1 MTVPLGRAG
10 AAAPILRL
18 GIFRLHRSI
27 AEFVVAEL
35 GAAGAVSIPG
45 QPSDKAMEQLI
56 SGRATTIYG
65 GTTEVQ
71 LNVIDHTVATSDG
84 SGTLHCSFGV
94 KRQTSTSCTMQLS
107 PPTGCHHRCCSVE
120 PAAHDSYGGLPG
132 ATPTRRCRSPSA
144 SVCGIWHP
152 R

>member
-1 MTVPLGRAG
+1 MLKQ
-10 AAAPILRL
+10 LS
-18 GIFRLHRSI
+18 GIDVSTTSSVGKLLAMKISQSI

-71 LNVIDHTVATSDG
+71 LNVIG
-84 SGTLHCSFGV
+84 ERML
-94 KRQTSTSCTMQLS
+94 
-107 PPTGCHHRCCSVE
+107 
-120 PAAHDSYGGLPG
+120 GLP
-132 ATPTRRCRSPSA
+132 RD
-144 SVCGIWHP
+144 
-152 R
+152 